1 MEEEKMQ
8 KIEQKDEIKKR
19 IAEIRQSYSKLKAIC
34 GPQGINRETIAAYT
48 REIQELQA
56 QLI

>member
-1 MEEEKMQ
+1 MQ